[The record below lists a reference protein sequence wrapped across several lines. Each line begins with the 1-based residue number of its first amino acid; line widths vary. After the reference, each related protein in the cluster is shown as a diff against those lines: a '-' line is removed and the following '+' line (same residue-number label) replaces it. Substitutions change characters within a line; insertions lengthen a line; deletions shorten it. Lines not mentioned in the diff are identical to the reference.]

1 MACDFIATRLE
12 WRDIALEQL
21 ELPKRTMKL
30 TLGLGSGLAIR
41 PGETGGTVWAI
52 GDRGPN
58 IKLKTAI
65 KAYGLDALK
74 PFKDEKGAKL
84 IPRPGIGPAIVEL
97 RLEGDAVRHVRTIP
111 LTGTSGRPI
120 SGLPI
125 PGGAGREI
133 EPAYDLE
140 GRPCVAD
147 PSGADTEAI
156 VALADGSFLIAEEYA
171 PSILKVDAAG
181 RITMRWVPE
190 GTEGALMGSDYPVAG
205 VLPALA
211 AARRLNRGF
220 EGLAVSPDGSALYV
234 MFQSPPE
241 GSAGPPVVPL
251 FKLSTQTG
259 RQLAA
264 FAYPLDHPRTFLRD
278 AEAGEVSA
286 HDLKVSEVVAID
298 GDTLLVLE
306 RVTQTAKLYAVR
318 LPPVDG
324 SRVIVLAKTLVFST
338 DEARQIGPD
347 VEGVVLIG
355 SKTLLLV
362 TDNDF
367 GIAGAETEFWRVEL
381 ARAPSV

>member
-1 MACDFIATRLE
+1 MARDFLTTRLE

-41 PGETGGTVWAI
+41 PDETGGTVWAI

-58 IKLKTAI
+58 LKLKTAI

-74 PFKDEKGAKL
+74 PFKDANGAKL

-111 LTGTSGRPI
+111 LTGTRGRPI

-133 EPAYDLE
+133 EPAYDLA

-190 GTEGALMGSDYPVAG
+190 GTEGALLGADYPVAG
-205 VLPALA
+205 VLPAITA
-211 AARRLNRGF
+211 TRRRNRGF
-220 EGLAVSPDGSALYV
+220 EGLAVSPDGTALYV

-241 GSAGPPVVPL
+241 GSTGPPVVPL
-251 FKLSTQTG
+251 FKLSAQTG
-259 RQLAA
+259 RQLAV
-264 FAYPLDHPRTFLRD
+264 FAYPLDDPQSFRRD

-286 HDLKVSEVVAID
+286 DDLKVSEVVAID

-318 LPPVDG
+318 LPPIDASKVH
-324 SRVIVLAKTLVFST
+324 VLAKTLVFST
-338 DEARQIGPD
+338 DEAREIGPD
-347 VEGVVLIG
+347 VEGVILIG

-367 GIAGAETEFWRVEL
+367 GVTGAETEFWRVEL
-381 ARAPSV
+381 ARAPSA